1 MLTTLI
7 ASRGHR
13 TNSFRAQALS
23 IGLHAGLITAAV
35 LATER
40 AAAVIEPIVAEP
52 VHYVRPAPAVT
63 PPPRAPAMDVSRF
76 KGFQVVTRPV
86 VIPDVLPPID
96 LTKPLTDAA
105 NYTGIGVPGG
115 RPDGIAP
122 TTEPGVPLTMDE
134 VDVPVR
140 LMPGSGRPAYPDALR
155 SAGLAGEVNVQFVV
169 DTLGRADVKNI
180 TVISSTHPRFTEAVM
195 AALARARFV
204 PAEFGGRKV
213 RQLVRMPFVFSLER

>member
-7 ASRGHR
+7 ASRGHH

-23 IGLHAGLITAAV
+23 VALHAVLITGAV
-35 LATER
+35 LATQR
-40 AAAVIEPIVAEP
+40 AAAVIEHIVPEP
-52 VHYVRPAPAVT
+52 VQYVRTVPDVT
-63 PPPRAPAMDVSRF
+63 PRPTPHSIDVTRF
-76 KGFQVVTRPV
+76 KGFQVVTSPV

-105 NYTGIGVPGG
+105 NYTGTGVPGG
-115 RPDGIAP
+115 RADGIVP
-122 TTEPGVPLTMDE
+122 TTDPGAPLTIDE

-140 LMPGSGRPAYPDALR
+140 LVPGSGRPAYPDALR

-169 DTLGRADVKNI
+169 DTTGRADLKNI

-195 AALARARFV
+195 
-204 PAEFGGRKV
+204 
-213 RQLVRMPFVFSLER
+213 